1 MFYAEKSFL
10 ILYTGPNDC
19 YKNQKIQKGEVILK
33 FNFVL

>member
-19 YKNQKIQKGEVILK
+19 YENQKIQKGSDFKV
-33 FNFVL
+33 